1 MSNKSNQGLV
11 DYALKQVGIKYVM
24 GTNCR
29 LLTASRL
36 QSLINTN
43 PVNWFTVDRIKE
55 CNKWVGQ
62 VTTDCHGLIEGYI
75 NDYNLNGV
83 VEAGEGTYDMT
94 SDNAFNK
101 ATVKG
106 EISTIDKDLVGLC
119 VRYPGHVGVYI
130 GNGQVVEAR
139 GLNYGVCITNL
150 KDRPWTHWYEHPGI
164 EYEKVTTKRVLL
176 LTTPYMRGND
186 VKKLQQ
192 LIGVNADGIYG
203 PVTDKKVKEIL
214 GVLGK

>member
-1 MSNKSNQGLV
+1 MNNKTNQGLV

-29 LLTASRL
+29 VLTASRL

-43 PVNWFTVDRIKE
+43 PANWFTADRIKE
-55 CNKWVGQ
+55 CNKWIGQ

-75 NDYNLNGV
+75 DDINLNGV
-83 VEAGEGTYDMT
+83 VEAGEGNYDT
-94 SDNAFNK
+94 TADSAFNK
-101 ATVKG
+101 AAVKG
-106 EISTIDKDLVGLC
+106 VISTIDKDFAGLC
-119 VRYPGHVGVYI
+119 VRYAGHVGVYI
-130 GNGQVVEAR
+130 GDGKVVEAR
-139 GLNYGVCITNL
+139 GFSYGVCITNL
-150 KDRPWTHWYEHPGI
+150 KDRPWTHWYEHPEI
-164 EYEKVTTKRVLL
+164 NYIKTKRILL
-176 LTTPYMRGND
+176 LTTPYMRGDD

-203 PVTDKKVKEIL
+203 PATDKKVKEIL